1 MRAALWVSSGN
12 PKAAPRTKSCPA
24 DRNPKWIRFLAIIL
38 TLAGI
43 AVAQAGQKEL
53 QKLSVGYTPISG
65 AALPLFI
72 ALEEKIFQKYGYE
85 VSAIFMGGSP
95 LINSAILAG
104 EFPLGYTGG
113 GAIISSRLAG
123 SDLIAIASPLQVLT
137 IDGWARPEI
146 KTIADL
152 RGKRVGVTRF
162 GASSYFSGLSMLE
175 AGGVKPSE
183 VTFIQ
188 NGGVGE
194 SYAALLNGRVDV
206 CMIGYPFGLR
216 AKNAGFH
223 LLFRPST
230 TEYGLFPTAAIAS
243 RDSWLKDARNRK
255 VAVDFLR
262 ALGEGAQL
270 ARENATVT
278 KKALG
283 KFTRVNDDADLQG
296 SFEFYKDAFPKT
308 LRVEEKAM
316 ANAQK
321 FVDHPKAKGA
331 DVRQF
336 FDNSLVEEALR

>member
-1 MRAALWVSSGN
+1 MKRSSTERFFSN
-12 PKAAPRTKSCPA
+12 NLKSKQQ
-24 DRNPKWIRFLAIIL
+24 NPKWVGLYAILLTL
-38 TLAGI
+38 TLAEF

-53 QKLSVGYTPISG
+53 QKLTVGYTPISG
-65 AALPLFI
+65 AAIPLFI
-72 ALEEKIFQKYGYE
+72 ALEERIFQKYGYE
-85 VSAIFMGGSP
+85 VSGIFMGGSP

-104 EFPLGYTGG
+104 EFPIGYTGG
-113 GAIISSRLAG
+113 GAIISSRLGG
-123 SDLIAIASPLQVLT
+123 SDLLAIASPLQVLT

-146 KTIADL
+146 KSVADL

-162 GASSYFSGLSMLE
+162 GASSYFSGLAMLE
-175 AGGVKPSE
+175 SGGVKPNE

-194 SYAALLNGRVDV
+194 SLAALMGGRVDV
-206 CMIGYPFGLR
+206 CMIGYPYGLR
-216 AKNAGFH
+216 AKNAGFQ

-230 TEYGLFPTAAIAS
+230 TEYGLFPTAAIAA

-255 VAVDFLR
+255 TAVDFLR
-262 ALGEGAQL
+262 ALGEGVLL
-270 ARENATVT
+270 ARENAAVT
-278 KKALG
+278 KKALR

-296 SFEFYKDAFPKT
+296 SFEFYKEAFPRT

-336 FDNSLVEEALR
+336 FDNSLVEEAMK